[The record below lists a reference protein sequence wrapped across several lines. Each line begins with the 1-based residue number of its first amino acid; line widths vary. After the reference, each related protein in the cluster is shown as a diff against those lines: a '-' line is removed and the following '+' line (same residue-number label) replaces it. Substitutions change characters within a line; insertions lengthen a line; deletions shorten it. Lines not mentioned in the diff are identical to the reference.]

1 MTDQAWERRDVT
13 QWPIREIEQAGSH
26 ASHWL
31 QEPETGQ
38 RWLHKDTLIPANGVE
53 QGEDWSEVVSTQVA
67 ILLGVPC
74 ASTRLC
80 VRNGRRGSISRSVRP
95 SGHDLNEGRVLL
107 ERAQAPGYFAHEE
120 GSPGID
126 PERPDTKRPGHN
138 LINIRDALHNVDA
151 PPGFN
156 GPETC
161 GAFEVFAGYLL
172 LDALI
177 ANRDRHEHN
186 WAVLTP
192 QLTTSPERLSPTYDH
207 ASSLGYN
214 LSDIKRKDLLARPSR
229 LRGWAEKGTAWRF
242 EHTEKPPSL
251 VQLAAQ
257 ALLLC
262 SREGA
267 NWWHGRLQTLDL
279 TPVLG
284 ALRERAIPGMSEPAS
299 RFAHDLLV
307 LNLGRLRDAVSSRA

>member
-1 MTDQAWERRDVT
+1 MTEEAWERSDVSH
-13 QWPIREIEQAGSH
+13 WLVREVEQAGSH
-26 ASHWL
+26 PSHWL
-31 QEPETGQ
+31 QEPGTGH
-38 RWLHKDTLIPANGVE
+38 RWLHKDTLIPANGNE

-67 ILLGVPC
+67 VLLGVPS

-80 VRNGRRGSISRSVRP
+80 VRSGRRGSLSKSVRTP
-95 SGHDLNEGRVLL
+95 GHDLNEGRVVL

-126 PERPDTKRPGHN
+126 PGRPEVKRPGHN
-138 LINIRDALHNVDA
+138 LPNIRDALHGMAA
-151 PPGFN
+151 PPEFDGPSACGGFD
-156 GPETC
+156 
-161 GAFEVFAGYLL
+161 VFAGYLL
-172 LDALI
+172 LDSLI

-214 LSDIKRKDLLARPSR
+214 LSDPRRKDLLGRVGG

-242 EHTEKPPSL
+242 EHTDKPPTL
-251 VQLAAQ
+251 VHHASQ

-262 SREGA
+262 SMEAAR
-267 NWWHGRLQTLDL
+267 WWRDRVNRLDL
-279 TPVLG
+279 SPVLE
-284 ALRERAIPGMSEPAS
+284 AVQDRAIPEMSEPAA

-307 LNLGRLRDAVSSRA
+307 LNLGRLRDAVHDRA

>member
-1 MTDQAWERRDVT
+1 MADRAWERSDVSG
-13 QWPIREIEQAGSH
+13 WPIREIEQAGSH
-26 ASHWL
+26 PSHWL
-31 QEPETGQ
+31 QEPDTGQ
-38 RWLHKDTLIPANGVE
+38 RWLHKDTLTPANGNE

-80 VRNGRRGSISRSVRP
+80 LRNGRRGSISRSVRP
-95 SGHDLNEGRVLL
+95 PTYALNEGRVVL
-107 ERAQAPGYFAHEE
+107 ESARAPGYFPHEE

-126 PERPDTKRPGHN
+126 PSRPATKRPGHN
-138 LINIRDALHNVDA
+138 LVNIRQALLAVDV
-151 PPGFN
+151 PPAFDGPQECGGFD
-156 GPETC
+156 
-161 GAFEVFAGYLL
+161 VFVGYLL

-192 QLTTSPERLSPTYDH
+192 QLTTSSERLSPTYDH

-214 LSDIKRKDLLARPSR
+214 LSDTKREALLERAEG
-229 LRGWAEKGTAWRF
+229 LRDWAEKGTAWRF
-242 EHTEKPPSL
+242 EHDVKAPTL
-251 VQLAAQ
+251 VDHAAR

-262 SREGA
+262 SSEGA
-267 NWWHGRLQTLDL
+267 QWWHQRLRTLDL
-279 TPVLG
+279 GSVLD
-284 ALRERAIPGMSEPAS
+284 ALRRRAIPEMSEPAA

-307 LNLGRLRDAVSSRA
+307 MNLERLRDAVHDGA